1 MADFSYIPV
10 IALGIVFVLI
20 ITRKVGGFR
29 VKIWQAMLLGSVIVI
44 ATFQISIAEAL
55 ASINLDVMF
64 FLFGMFIV
72 GAAMEKSGYLADVSH
87 YFFGRARSVN
97 QLIFLLLFIMGM
109 LSALLMNDTL
119 AIIGTPVVLGL
130 AKRHHIPPNL
140 LLITLAFAVTTGSVL
155 SPIGNPQNLLV
166 VTQGGLQSPF
176 VTFLQYLL
184 VPTLINLLLAFIF
197 LRIYYRKEFAALD
210 VTSEESIPNDSRL
223 VNLSKLSLVIVFFL
237 ILVKVALIFLLPSFE
252 FRLTYIAII
261 ACIPIL
267 ALSNRRIEIVRSIDW
282 ATLVFFASMFILMTS
297 VWNSGVMQ
305 TLVEDYDGVI
315 STVPIV
321 LTLSILLSQVLSN
334 VPLVALYL
342 PLLAETSGG
351 LVSYIAL
358 AAGSTIAG
366 NMFILGAASNVI
378 IIQNAEKNGE
388 SLTFWEFARIGVP
401 LTACQAL
408 VLAAFLLL

>member
-1 MADFSYIPV
+1 MADISYIPV
-10 IALGIVFVLI
+10 IALGIVFALI

-29 VKIWQAMLLGSVIVI
+29 VKIWQAMLLGAVIVI
-44 ATFQISIAEAL
+44 ATFQISLAEAL
-55 ASINLDVMF
+55 ASINLDVML
-64 FLFGMFIV
+64 FLFGMFVV
-72 GAAMEKSGYLADVSH
+72 GVAMEKSGYLANVSQ
-87 YFFGRARSVN
+87 YFFGRVKSVN

-130 AKRHHIPPNL
+130 AKRHHIPPKL
-140 LLITLAFAVTTGSVL
+140 LLVTLAFAVTTGSVL

-197 LRIYYRKEFAALD
+197 LRIYYKNEFTVLD
-210 VTSEESIPNDSRL
+210 IASEESISNDSKL
-223 VNLSKLSLVIVFFL
+223 VNLSKLSLVLVFFL
-237 ILVKVALIFLLPSFE
+237 ILVKVVLMFLLPSFE

-267 ALSNRRIEIVRSIDW
+267 ALSNRRTEIIRSIDW
-282 ATLVFFASMFILMTS
+282 ATLVFFAAMFILMTS

-305 TLVEDYDGVI
+305 TLVEDYNGAI
-315 STVPIV
+315 SAVPVV
-321 LTLSILLSQVLSN
+321 LVLSILLSQVLSN

-351 LVSYIAL
+351 LVSYVAL

-366 NMFILGAASNVI
+366 NMLILGAASNVI

-388 SLTFWEFARIGVP
+388 SFTFWEFARIGVP